1 MTEKGSVTGFLALER
16 NVITISI
23 SGSIATG
30 FNAVWMPF
38 VPLFMSGFLR
48 LGPMLIAGLY
58 TAMSLTAAVFMI
70 ISGRASNRLG
80 RKPTIILAR
89 CLLVLAPLFLLL
101 SISAN
106 AYIALP
112 AMVLLGAGMGLGGP
126 AASTLLTESVKAEK
140 RGTALMVATRVFP
153 SLPPIAT
160 SIVGGLL
167 TAQGAFA
174 FTYLLGTVGLATM
187 LIVELIGLRETLRP
201 EMEKPAQKMESGKS
215 KSTLRPRDQF
225 IIILSIAYALDS
237 VSTQA
242 ISWYIPLYVTSLG
255 YTAFL
260 VGIMGS
266 VLGAAV
272 AVSALI
278 GGKITDKIGRYQ
290 AIIISWGGLVP
301 MLVLFTI
308 TQNYYLLLVTYALWV
323 SFDLIDMA
331 APIAWISDRTEP
343 KERALKISF
352 FQSVSSFA
360 SIIGPTIG
368 GLMLLL
374 SSQGPFLFKMVAQLI
389 ALILIVVLVRR
400 KRS

>member
-1 MTEKGSVTGFLALER
+1 
-16 NVITISI
+16 
-23 SGSIATG
+23 
-30 FNAVWMPF
+30 
-38 VPLFMSGFLR
+38 
-48 LGPMLIAGLY
+48 
-58 TAMSLTAAVFMI
+58 
-70 ISGRASNRLG
+70 
-80 RKPTIILAR
+80 
-89 CLLVLAPLFLLL
+89 
-101 SISAN
+101 
-106 AYIALP
+106 
-112 AMVLLGAGMGLGGP
+112 
-126 AASTLLTESVKAEK
+126 
-140 RGTALMVATRVFP
+140 
-153 SLPPIAT
+153 
-160 SIVGGLL
+160 
-167 TAQGAFA
+167 
-174 FTYLLGTVGLATM
+174 
-187 LIVELIGLRETLRP
+187 
-201 EMEKPAQKMESGKS
+201 
-215 KSTLRPRDQF
+215 
-225 IIILSIAYALDS
+225 
-237 VSTQA
+237 
-242 ISWYIPLYVTSLG
+242 
-255 YTAFL
+255 
-260 VGIMGS
+260 MGS